1 MAVSLE
7 TQWILVACGLIAHA
21 DGVLDG
27 NEAERLMAMLDD
39 RIPEDDYPDWLAA
52 IGDRAQL
59 EARYAALP
67 NPPPEQHR
75 VLLEEAY
82 IMAMVDGER
91 NVEELV
97 VLTRIAER
105 LGVEPVQLEFWRAA
119 WTRNEQEF
127 TNAVTTLAAWVL
139 GGGEPLF
146 EEDLSPFLNL
156 IQRLPTSQ
164 DERERLA
171 KFATTPP
178 TDAGELG
185 RTLAAMPRSRRV
197 QSFGLVAPLVQS
209 CVEVEQARTRF
220 IVIGHAAGLVDMD
233 RLFPG

>member
-39 RIPEDDYPDWLAA
+39 RIPEDDYSDWLSA
-52 IGDRAQL
+52 IGDRAEL
-59 EARYAALP
+59 EARYAGLA

-75 VLLEEAY
+75 AILEEAY

-91 NVEELV
+91 NTEELV

-105 LGVEPVQLEFWRAA
+105 FGVEPVQLEFWRAA
-119 WTRNEQEF
+119 WTHNEQEF
-127 TNAVTTLAAWVL
+127 THAVATLAAMVL
-139 GGGEPLF
+139 GGGQPLF

-156 IQRLPTSQ
+156 VQHLPTSQ
-164 DERERLA
+164 DQRERLA
-171 KFATTPP
+171 GFATTPP
-178 TDAGELG
+178 TDAAELG
-185 RTLAAMPRSRRV
+185 RVLAGMPRGRRV
-197 QSFGLVAPLVQS
+197 QAFGLVAPLLS
-209 CVEVEQARTRF
+209 SSVEFDQARGRF
-220 IVIGHAAGLVDMD
+220 VEIGQAAGLHDIE
-233 RLFPG
+233 RLHP